1 MVRLHSEDIL
11 VLDGKIVAFGEQA
24 ASQKANFRGQLQE
37 IDVSDM
43 LISRGFID
51 LHVHLREPGRSER
64 NYCNWNKAAAAGGF
78 TSVFAMPNTN
88 PVLDSIDTL
97 NNFQELVEKNAVIKV
112 EPIAALTLGAEESTV
127 S

>member
-1 MVRLHSEDIL
+1 MRNWFLHSGLVYRDGALHSEDIL
-11 VLDGKIVAFGEQA
+11 VIDGKIVAFGEQA
-24 ASQKANFRGQLQE
+24 ASQKANFSGQLQE

-51 LHVHLREPGRSER
+51 LHVHLREPGGEVKETIATGT
-64 NYCNWNKAAAAGGF
+64 KAAAAGGF

-97 NNFQELVEKNAVIKV
+97 NNFQEVV
-112 EPIAALTLGAEESTV
+112 
-127 S
+127 